1 MGCGLPREP
10 MPTGLGVF
18 DETCIFALTEICNRR
33 MQMFM
38 RKLPVESAASPPK
51 GELIGYARVSTADQV
66 LTLQIDALKA
76 AGCFHIHEEPAKSG
90 AAKSRP
96 VLDMAIKDLRPGDT
110 LVVWRLDRL
119 SRSIR
124 DLYDRLGQ
132 IEAAGAGFRSL
143 TEAFDFTTAT
153 GRLILGMLAIMAEF
167 ERQLTIER
175 TKAGMASLKARGLEL
190 GAPKKLDKK
199 LKAKAKKMLAEKARK
214 LVAGKSVWRPRYS
227 KQQVADALKV
237 STGTIYNLIRD
248 AGA

>member
-1 MGCGLPREP
+1 MKNLPTP
-10 MPTGLGVF
+10 PA
-18 DETCIFALTEICNRR
+18 AL
-33 MQMFM
+33 
-38 RKLPVESAASPPK
+38 PPK

-66 LTLQIDALKA
+66 MTLQIDALKA
-76 AGCFHIHEEPAKSG
+76 AGCLNIHEEPATSG
-90 AAKSRP
+90 AKKIRP

-119 SRSIR
+119 SRNIK
-124 DLYDRLGQ
+124 DLYERLQQ

-175 TKAGMASLKARGLEL
+175 TKAGMASLKARGLQL

-199 LKAKAKKMLAEKARK
+199 LKAKAKKMLAEKVRK
-214 LVAGKSVWRPRYS
+214 IVGGKSVWRPRYS
-227 KQQVADALKV
+227 KLQVADALKV
-237 STGTIYNLIRD
+237 SNGTIYNLLKET
-248 AGA
+248 

>member
-1 MGCGLPREP
+1 
-10 MPTGLGVF
+10 
-18 DETCIFALTEICNRR
+18 
-33 MQMFM
+33 MFM
-38 RKLPVESAASPPK
+38 RNCRPADPAPAPK

-66 LTLQIDALKA
+66 MTLQIDALKA
-76 AGCFHIHEEPAKSG
+76 AGCFHIHEEPATSG
-90 AAKSRP
+90 AKKVRP

-119 SRSIR
+119 SRSIK
-124 DLYDRLGQ
+124 DLYERLAQ
-132 IEAAGAGFRSL
+132 IEAAGAGFKSL

-199 LKAKAKKMLAEKARK
+199 LKAKAKKMLAERARK
-214 LVAGKSVWRPRYS
+214 IVGGKNVWRPRYT
-227 KQQVADALKV
+227 KLEVADALKV
-237 STGTIYNLIRD
+237 STGTIYNLLRETQ
-248 AGA
+248 A

>member
-1 MGCGLPREP
+1 MKNSR
-10 MPTGLGVF
+10 
-18 DETCIFALTEICNRR
+18 
-33 MQMFM
+33 Q
-38 RKLPVESAASPPK
+38 SAPESPPK

-66 LTLQIDALKA
+66 LDLQLDALRK
-76 AGCFHIHEEPAKSG
+76 AGCFNIHEEPATSG
-90 AAKSRP
+90 AKKNRP

-119 SRSIR
+119 SRSIK
-124 DLYDRLGQ
+124 DLYERLAQ

-175 TKAGMASLKARGLEL
+175 TKAGMASLRARGLEL

-199 LKAKAKKMLAEKARK
+199 LRAKAKKMLAEKRRK
-214 LVAGKSVWRPRYS
+214 IVGGKSVWRPRYT
-227 KQQVADALKV
+227 KLEVAEALKV
-237 STGTIYNLIRD
+237 SNGTIYNLLKELN
-248 AGA
+248 GK

>member
-1 MGCGLPREP
+1 MKKPLQPAPSEA
-10 MPTGLGVF
+10 T
-18 DETCIFALTEICNRR
+18 
-33 MQMFM
+33 
-38 RKLPVESAASPPK
+38 K
-51 GELIGYARVSTADQV
+51 GQLIGYARVSTADQV
-66 LTLQIDALKA
+66 LDLQLDALRK
-76 AGCFHIHEEPAKSG
+76 AGCFNIHEEPATSG
-90 AAKSRP
+90 AKKNRP

-175 TKAGMASLKARGLEL
+175 TKAGMAVVREKGLRL
-190 GAPKKLDKK
+190 GAPSKLNARLRTKG
-199 LKAKAKKMLAEKARK
+199 AKMLKEKVRK
-214 LVAGKSVWRPRYS
+214 KIGGKTVWRPRYT
-227 KQQVADALKV
+227 KAAIAKALKV
-237 STGTIYNLIRD
+237 STGTVYNLLNELNET
-248 AGA
+248 

>member
-1 MGCGLPREP
+1 MTMKNSPTLPAAEP
-10 MPTGLGVF
+10 L
-18 DETCIFALTEICNRR
+18 
-33 MQMFM
+33 
-38 RKLPVESAASPPK
+38 K

-66 LTLQIDALKA
+66 MTLQIDALKA
-76 AGCFHIHEEPAKSG
+76 AGCFHIHEEPATSG
-90 AAKSRP
+90 AKKIRP

-119 SRSIR
+119 SRSIK
-124 DLYDRLGQ
+124 DLYERLAQ

-175 TKAGMASLKARGLEL
+175 TKAGMASLKARGVKL
-190 GAPKKLDKK
+190 GTPKKLDKK
-199 LKAKAKKMLAEKARK
+199 LQAKAKRMLAEKARK
-214 LVAGKSVWRPRYS
+214 IVGGKSVWRPKYS

-237 STGTIYNLIRD
+237 SNGTVYNLLKELNQS
-248 AGA
+248 

>member
-1 MGCGLPREP
+1 MKYR
-10 MPTGLGVF
+10 PT
-18 DETCIFALTEICNRR
+18 
-33 MQMFM
+33 
-38 RKLPVESAASPPK
+38 PPAAEPPK

-66 LTLQIDALKA
+66 MTLQIDALKA
-76 AGCFHIHEEPAKSG
+76 AGCFHIHEEPATSG
-90 AAKSRP
+90 AKKIRP

-119 SRSIR
+119 SRSIK
-124 DLYDRLGQ
+124 DLYERLAQ

-175 TKAGMASLKARGLEL
+175 TKAGMASLRARGLQL

-214 LVAGKSVWRPRYS
+214 VVGGKSVWRPKYS
-227 KQQVADALKV
+227 KLQVADALKV
-237 STGTIYNLIRD
+237 SNGTVYNLLKELNQS
-248 AGA
+248 